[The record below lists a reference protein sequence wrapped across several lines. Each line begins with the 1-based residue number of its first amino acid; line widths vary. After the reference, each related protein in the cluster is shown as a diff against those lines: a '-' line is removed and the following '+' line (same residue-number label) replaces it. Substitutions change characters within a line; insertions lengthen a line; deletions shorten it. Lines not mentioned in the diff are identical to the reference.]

1 MNVFGFVVCRYACNV
16 GGEGIVLKTAL
27 KRTMRAPR
35 RSSVTIVEILVIHFP
50 IVLTLWKMVIFLFSG
65 SGIFIFS
72 HITRFQET

>member
-50 IVLTLWKMVIFLFSG
+50 IVLTLWKMEGPNLQVVSYARDKG
-65 SGIFIFS
+65 
-72 HITRFQET
+72 T